1 MHGKHLI
8 GPVGDPEA
16 DAFSPCE
23 VPLQQLIRQPVVVVV
38 DPVLRSRFF
47 VDAPMIPND
56 GRDIHPPERIVQQ
69 FKPGDE
75 MVNEVEQ
82 ARVDRRPARWTA
94 ISQLWALTCSTCS
107 GVTTPSQCQSEA
119 SRMGTPVV

>member
-1 MHGKHLI
+1 MSQEVGRVVHGKHLI

-23 VPLQQLIRQPVVVVV
+23 VPLQLQQLIRQPVVVVV

-82 ARVDRRPARWTA
+82 ARVDRRLVRLSSSSWMSPLNISSPRASTA
-94 ISQLWALTCSTCS
+94 
-107 GVTTPSQCQSEA
+107 
-119 SRMGTPVV
+119 